1 MQGSS
6 LIYTFRNILKMRAPV
21 WWPIKLIRNYHFEF
35 KSKSDVEFE
44 TEHEF
49 ELEFESGFET
59 KFDIK
64 FKIQFEVEFEFK
76 VGTRTVF

>member
-21 WWPIKLIRNYHFEF
+21 WWPIKLIRNSHFEF

-49 ELEFESGFET
+49 
-59 KFDIK
+59 
-64 FKIQFEVEFEFK
+64 
-76 VGTRTVF
+76 